1 MIPFEYRTPKTL
13 KEVHQ
18 ELKQFGAEAKLV
30 AGGTALVIM
39 MKQRLVR
46 PSCLVSLRSVRGLS
60 GIAQKDGGL
69 RIGGLTTHREVETSS
84 LVRRQNPLLAETYRH
99 VATIRVRNMAT
110 VGGGLAHADPNQ
122 DPPPTLIALEATLKA
137 ASAKGSRTVPL
148 DGFFTDYY
156 ETVLQPDE
164 IITEIFVPRLPANS
178 GGAFLKF
185 LPRTADDYATV
196 SAAAVV
202 TLDKARK
209 TFTDRDH
216 ADPRPRGGGDIA
228 GAAGESR
235 GAARGRRKGE
245 AVGRSGERLPRLGGL
260 QEGDGGSL
268 RAPRP
273 GGGLKQS
280 TQEEQDEAKPQA
292 VEEEEEMKFSQ
303 RAVIPA
309 AREPL
314 WDFLMDVPKVAKSLP
329 GVETVSQLDDTTYQG
344 TLKVRV
350 GPISLN
356 LQGKITL

>member
-60 GIAQKDGGL
+60 GIARKDGGL

-122 DPPPTLIALEATLKA
+122 DPPPTLIALGASVKAT
-137 ASAKGSRTVPL
+137 SAKGSRTVPL
-148 DGFFTDYY
+148 EGFFTDYY
-156 ETVLQPDE
+156 ETVLKPDE

-178 GGAFLKF
+178 GAAFLKF

-209 TFTDRDH
+209 TFTDVRIALGSVGTTPIRAH
-216 ADPRPRGGGDIA
+216 EAEAILRGQPVKTEALREAAEKAKQLVDPVSDFRGSAAYKREMAGVFVRRALEAALNSLPKKSRTKPSRRPLK
-228 GAAGESR
+228 
-235 GAARGRRKGE
+235 RRK
-245 AVGRSGERLPRLGGL
+245 R
-260 QEGDGGSL
+260 
-268 RAPRP
+268 
-273 GGGLKQS
+273 
-280 TQEEQDEAKPQA
+280 
-292 VEEEEEMKFSQ
+292 
-303 RAVIPA
+303 
-309 AREPL
+309 
-314 WDFLMDVPKVAKSLP
+314 
-329 GVETVSQLDDTTYQG
+329 
-344 TLKVRV
+344 
-350 GPISLN
+350 
-356 LQGKITL
+356 

>member
-1 MIPFEYRTPKTL
+1 MIPFEYRTPKNI

-18 ELKQFGAEAKLV
+18 ELKQFGTEAKLI

-84 LVRRQNPLLAETYRH
+84 LVRRQNPLLAETYRR

-122 DPPPTLIALEATLKA
+122 DPPPTLIALGASVKAT
-137 ASAKGSRTVPL
+137 SANGSRTVPL

-156 ETVLQPDE
+156 ETVLKPDE
-164 IITEIFVPRLPANS
+164 IITEIFVPRLPPNS

-196 SAAAVV
+196 SAAAVL

-209 TFTDRDH
+209 TFTDVRI
-216 ADPRPRGGGDIA
+216 ALGSVGTTPIRAREAEAILRGQPVKAEALREAAEKAKQLVDPVSDFRGSAAYKREMA
-228 GAAGESR
+228 GVFVRRALEAALNSLPKKSR
-235 GAARGRRKGE
+235 VKPSRKPLKRRK
-245 AVGRSGERLPRLGGL
+245 
-260 QEGDGGSL
+260 
-268 RAPRP
+268 
-273 GGGLKQS
+273 K
-280 TQEEQDEAKPQA
+280 
-292 VEEEEEMKFSQ
+292 
-303 RAVIPA
+303 
-309 AREPL
+309 
-314 WDFLMDVPKVAKSLP
+314 
-329 GVETVSQLDDTTYQG
+329 
-344 TLKVRV
+344 
-350 GPISLN
+350 
-356 LQGKITL
+356 